1 MSGNLPTIGTS
12 ETLGSRWSTR
22 GRAALTVL
30 RPVSDLASMNVRA
43 VGLLSGGLDSALA
56 ARLLLD
62 QGIEVIGLH
71 LESPTACRS
80 DVGEVA
86 RELGIRL
93 VSRPKGEEYL
103 RLLRHPRFGYGR
115 QMNPCIDCRIF
126 MFHLGRPYLEEFG
139 ARFLFT
145 GEVLGQRPMSQMR
158 AAMIRIDRESGLA
171 GWILRPLSA
180 KLLPETEPE
189 KRGWVDRER
198 LLGIRGRG
206 RRTQLELAE
215 RYGLKRYQSP
225 GGGCLL
231 TDPAFAT
238 RIEDLFDHDP
248 GERAGVDDVMLLRL
262 GRHFRVGDGLKIVIG
277 RNELENR
284 RLLEMESPDRWI
296 AEPVGFSGPTAL
308 LCGPFSEEALAEALR
323 HIARYAHGAPP
334 NGEVRWRA
342 GERTGVVRL
351 GPREAFERPLEIVSD
366 TTD

>member
-1 MSGNLPTIGTS
+1 M
-12 ETLGSRWSTR
+12 
-22 GRAALTVL
+22 
-30 RPVSDLASMNVRA
+30 DVRA

-62 QGIEVIGLH
+62 QGIDVIGLH

-115 QMNPCIDCRIF
+115 NMNPCIDCRIF
-126 MFHLGRPYLEEFG
+126 MFHLGRPYLEEFD

-158 AAMIRIDRESGLA
+158 AAMMRIDREAGLE

-180 KLLPETEPE
+180 RLLPETEPE

-206 RRTQLELAE
+206 RLPQLELAE

-231 TDPAFAT
+231 TDPTFAT
-238 RIEDLFDHDP
+238 RVEDLFDHDP
-248 GERAGVDDVMLLRL
+248 DEHAGVDDLLLLRI
-262 GRHFRVGDGLKIVIG
+262 GRHFRVSDRLKIVIG
-277 RNELENR
+277 RNEVENR
-284 RLLEMESPDRWI
+284 RLVDMESPDRWI

-308 LCGPFSEEALAEALR
+308 LCGPFSEDGLGEALR
-323 HIARYAHGAPP
+323 YIARYAREAPP
-334 NGEVRWRA
+334 DAEVHWRA
-342 GERTGVVRL
+342 GDRTGVARL
-351 GPREAFERPLEIVSD
+351 GSREPSTRLLKIVSQAAD
-366 TTD
+366 